1 MKKKEIIEEN
11 VKKPKKAS
19 KIELNDDIVKESEKN
34 KINEDKVE
42 SEVKTKSRIRRKK
55 RETKSNDND
64 TVTRNLD
71 LSFFEVIIIIFI
83 TGILTSI
90 ASGVIVYNNYYKLSS
105 NNNTIPSD
113 EELVGDS
120 PLETFENNYKYIINS
135 FVGEVDEDA
144 LIDAA
149 IGAMY
154 EELGDKY
161 TFYMDESD
169 SNDLMEQVNG
179 KYEGFGIQIMT
190 SYDGEK
196 YTSIVDKVFDGSPAK
211 EAGLL
216 VGDILLE
223 LDGVT
228 LSDKEP
234 DYLPNIVKYGE
245 KGTHTLKI
253 SRNNDELE
261 VTLTRKLVYIESVT
275 GEVIDGV
282 GYIKIDTFSNTTV
295 DQVKKYINEFDDK
308 VTSLVLDVRDNSGGT
323 LESVYQLSDLFI
335 EKGKNIYQYKD
346 KNGNVEIHKAVEGIY
361 REFDKIA
368 VLINE
373 SSASA
378 SEVLTLALKESANA
392 KVVGTKSFGKGTVQE
407 TRSLSNGKTTKI
419 TIAYWLGP
427 NGTSINEVGIEPDV
441 IVEDVDKQLSE
452 AIKLVK

>member
-1 MKKKEIIEEN
+1 
-11 VKKPKKAS
+11 
-19 KIELNDDIVKESEKN
+19 
-34 KINEDKVE
+34 
-42 SEVKTKSRIRRKK
+42 
-55 RETKSNDND
+55 
-64 TVTRNLD
+64 
-71 LSFFEVIIIIFI
+71 
-83 TGILTSI
+83 
-90 ASGVIVYNNYYKLSS
+90 
-105 NNNTIPSD
+105 
-113 EELVGDS
+113 
-120 PLETFENNYKYIINS
+120 
-135 FVGEVDEDA
+135 
-144 LIDAA
+144 
-149 IGAMY
+149 
-154 EELGDKY
+154 
-161 TFYMDESD
+161 
-169 SNDLMEQVNG
+169 MEQVNG

-275 GEVIDGV
+275 GEVVDGV

-295 DQVKKYINEFDDK
+295 DQVKKYINEFGDK